1 MAEITLQGNK
11 INTIGSLPEVGSK
24 AKDFDLVKSDLSGI
38 TLSEFKGKNIILN
51 IFPSLDTATCATSVR
66 KFNKDASTR
75 ENTVVIC
82 ISADLPFAAGRF
94 CTTEGLE
101 DVFTASVFRDA
112 AFGKDYGVL
121 ITDGPLKGVLSRA
134 VVVVDP
140 AGSVSYKQQV
150 PEIVDE
156 PDYESALKAIK

>member
-1 MAEITLQGNK
+1 MAEITLQGNR
-11 INTIGSLPEVGSK
+11 INTLGSLPETGSK

-38 TLSEFKGKNIILN
+38 TLSEFKGKNVILN

-101 DVFTASVFRDA
+101 DVFTASVFRDTT
-112 AFGKDYGVL
+112 FGKDYGVL

-140 AGSVSYKQQV
+140 NGVVSYKQQV

>member
-1 MAEITLQGNK
+1 MAAITLQGNR

-38 TLSEFKGKNIILN
+38 TLSEFKGKNVILN
-51 IFPSLDTATCATSVR
+51 IFPSLDTDTCATSVR
-66 KFNKDASTR
+66 KFNKDASSR
-75 ENTVVIC
+75 KNTVVIC

-94 CTTEGLE
+94 CTNEGLE
-101 DVFTASVFRDA
+101 DVFTASVFRDT
-112 AFGKDYGVL
+112 AFEKDFGVL

-140 AGSVSYKQQV
+140 DGTVSYNQQV